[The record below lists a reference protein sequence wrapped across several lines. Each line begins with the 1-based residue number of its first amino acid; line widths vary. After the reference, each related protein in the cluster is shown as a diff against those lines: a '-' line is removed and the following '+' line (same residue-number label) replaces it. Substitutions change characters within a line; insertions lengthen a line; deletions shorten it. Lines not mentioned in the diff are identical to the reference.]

1 MFLAQRAD
9 SLNSRHCGIARQ
21 IADRL
26 QQATGVRI
34 VNDVVLNQ
42 VIVSFGEPG
51 LDLPE
56 RNRLTEAVIETL
68 RSEGSI
74 FVGGARWREEWVMRI
89 SVICNATM
97 PADADLVADI
107 ILDAWKAVS
116 GSQE

>member
-1 MFLAQRAD
+1 M
-9 SLNSRHCGIARQ
+9 LNTGCFWRCGQ
-21 IADRL
+21 IPSIRDFAEFPGRF
-26 QQATGVRI
+26 RI
-34 VNDVVLNQ
+34 VNDVVLNR

-97 PADADLVADI
+97 PADADLVADV